1 MKKLRCIVVW
11 LMAALL
17 TVLFTDTYSMGFFRK
32 NKSGPSAIMVQNQ
45 IIDSI
50 FDQIQSL
57 VYSKPDSM
65 RVLAF
70 MAYDKA
76 VDADHLEWQAKMQG
90 LLGISYAL
98 ESEYL
103 RAREHFHN
111 ALELAVKSGDH
122 KSLGDAYNN
131 LGGIDFVTANHKDA
145 LENYLEAI
153 RNYESGGYHEKVT
166 DIHTNIGGLYLKLKN
181 TEKALYHLKK
191 AHQQFILLDN
201 KIGQSMVLNNIGHA
215 YLENEQI
222 DSAMYFVSQSIQMS
236 KEIQNHYTLTSA
248 YNTKG
253 TILFHSGHYNE
264 ALDFFDRSI
273 EIALIINN
281 TDMISS
287 AYLGMSKTYLKQQDE
302 KKSLEY
308 ANSAL
313 ELAENINAP
322 QIISSAH
329 EQLAEIYQQL
339 GNFEMSL
346 HHFKAADEIKMQIS
360 DQSKLHQIYNL
371 EINRLSKDKEIQ
383 RLEIERQNL
392 LLSQRNSVIVIIS
405 LLFTVVIVSLILVFS
420 RIRQRQKIKLNEAIL
435 IHSEE
440 RSKAALDAEIQ
451 ERKRLGLELHDGVGP
466 LLSLAKLNV
475 TALMEK
481 PSLNSERK
489 SMILKN
495 TVETLNEVL
504 KEMKHISHNMAPIVL
519 IEKGLKSA
527 VKDLVIKLNETEKY
541 IVSLDIS
548 GLKGTMDQYL
558 EHALYRGILEVINN
572 ILTHAHGTEINIQIV
587 QNHEDIT
594 IMIEDNGIGFDPKIN
609 GEVNGLGLKSMI
621 SRIEGIKGK
630 VFIDSVLGRGT
641 IVTIVVP
648 VSKLNESW
656 KG

>member
-1 MKKLRCIVVW
+1 MI
-11 LMAALL
+11 
-17 TVLFTDTYSMGFFRK
+17 
-32 NKSGPSAIMVQNQ
+32 VQNQ
-45 IIDSI
+45 MIDSI
-50 FDQIQSL
+50 FEQIQSL

-65 RVLAF
+65 RVLAL

-76 VDADHLEWQAKMQG
+76 IEAGHLEWQARMQG

-103 RAREHFHN
+103 KARQHFHN
-111 ALELAVKSGDH
+111 ALELAVKSGNH

-131 LGGIDFVTANHKDA
+131 LGGIDFVTSNHKDA

-166 DIHTNIGGLYLKLKN
+166 DIHINIGGLYLKLKN

-191 AHQQFILLDN
+191 AYQQFILLDN
-201 KIGQSMVLNNIGHA
+201 KIGQSMVLNHIGQAH
-215 YLENEQI
+215 LENEQI
-222 DSAMYFVSQSIQMS
+222 DSAMYFVNQSIQMS

-264 ALDFFDRSI
+264 ALDFFDRCI
-273 EIALIINN
+273 EIALIIYN

-308 ANSAL
+308 ANLAF

-322 QIISSAH
+322 QILSSAH
-329 EQLAEIYQQL
+329 QQLAEIYQQL

-346 HHFKAADEIKMQIS
+346 HHFKAADEIKMKIS

-405 LLFTVVIVSLILVFS
+405 LLFTAVIVSLILVFS

-475 TALMEK
+475 TALIEK
-481 PSLNSERK
+481 PDLNQDRK
-489 SMILKN
+489 SLILEN
-495 TVETLNEVL
+495 TVGTLNEVL
-504 KEMKHISHNMAPIVL
+504 REMKHISHNMAPIVL
-519 IEKGLKSA
+519 IEKGFESA

-541 IVSLDIS
+541 NVTLDVS
-548 GLKGTMDQYL
+548 GLNGTLDSYL
-558 EHALYRGILEVINN
+558 EHAMYRSLLEIINN
-572 ILTHAHGTEINIQIV
+572 ILMHANGSEINIQIV
-587 QNHEDIT
+587 QDNAEIT
-594 IMIEDNGIGFDPKIN
+594 IMIEDNGKGFDLNQNKN
-609 GEVNGLGLKSMI
+609 SDGLGLKSTF
-621 SRIEGIKGK
+621 SRIEGMNGK
-630 VFIDSVLGRGT
+630 IYIDSVIGRGT
-641 IVTIVVP
+641 IVTMVVP
-648 VSKLNESW
+648 VYEKSKSW
-656 KG
+656 KE

>member
-1 MKKLRCIVVW
+1 M
-11 LMAALL
+11 
-17 TVLFTDTYSMGFFRK
+17 
-32 NKSGPSAIMVQNQ
+32 
-45 IIDSI
+45 IDSI
-50 FDQIQSL
+50 FEQIQSL

-65 RVLAF
+65 RVLAL

-76 VDADHLEWQAKMQG
+76 VGAGHLEWQARMQG
-90 LLGISYAL
+90 LLGISYVL

-103 RAREHFHN
+103 KAREHFHN

-131 LGGIDFVTANHKDA
+131 LGGIDFVTSNHKDA

-181 TEKALYHLKK
+181 TEKALFHLKK

-222 DSAMYFVSQSIQMS
+222 DSARYFVSQSIQMS

-248 YNTKG
+248 YNMKG

-308 ANSAL
+308 ANLAL

-322 QIISSAH
+322 QILSSAH
-329 EQLAEIYQQL
+329 QQLAEIYQQL

-346 HHFKAADEIKMQIS
+346 HHFKAADEIKMKIS

-405 LLFTVVIVSLILVFS
+405 LLFTVVIVSLILVLS

-435 IHSEE
+435 AHSEE

-475 TALMEK
+475 TALIEK
-481 PSLNSERK
+481 PDLNQDRK
-489 SMILKN
+489 SLILEN
-495 TVETLNEVL
+495 TVGTLNEVL
-504 KEMKHISHNMAPIVL
+504 REMKHISNNMAPIVL
-519 IEKGLKSA
+519 IEKGFEPA
-527 VKDLVIKLNETEKY
+527 VKDLVVKLNETEKY
-541 IVSLDIS
+541 EVTLDIS
-548 GLKGTMDQYL
+548 GLNGSLDSYL
-558 EHALYRGILEVINN
+558 EHALYRCMMEVIHNT
-572 ILTHAHGTEINIQIV
+572 LLHAHGSEINIQIV
-587 QNHEDIT
+587 QNNEDIT
-594 IMIEDNGIGFDPKIN
+594 IMIEDNGRGFQVEEKLK
-609 GEVNGLGLKSMI
+609 GRGLGLKSSI
-621 SRIEGIKGK
+621 SRIEGLKGK
-630 VFIDSVLGRGT
+630 FYIDSAPERGT
-641 IVTIVVP
+641 IITMIIPLDTRNGV
-648 VSKLNESW
+648 
-656 KG
+656 